1 VDGYMYFDVQ
11 VPLTVQK
18 SMPVEFD
25 FSLW

>member
-1 VDGYMYFDVQ
+1 MYLDVHC
-11 VPLTVQK
+11 PLTVQK